1 MKTSGVTMAN
11 SGIEW
16 VDIVFNWCVRLLY
29 DWATF
34 FGITYEEIN
43 IWIFIVVW
51 PLVTLAMAFMIARL
65 FYENRRLRNSL
76 RLSESESQTV

>member
-1 MKTSGVTMAN
+1 MAN

-43 IWIFIVVW
+43 IWVFIVIW
-51 PLVTLAMAFMIARL
+51 PIVTLAMAIWILLLLRQ
-65 FYENRRLRNSL
+65 NRRLK
-76 RLSESESQTV
+76 THIAT

>member
-1 MKTSGVTMAN
+1 MKTSAVTMAN

-51 PLVTLAMAFMIARL
+51 PIITLAMAVWIVLLLRQNQRLKARIA
-65 FYENRRLRNSL
+65 
-76 RLSESESQTV
+76 T

>member
-1 MKTSGVTMAN
+1 MKTSAVTMAN

-51 PLVTLAMAFMIARL
+51 PIITVAMALWILILLRQ
-65 FYENRRLRNSL
+65 NRRLKQRA
-76 RLSESESQTV
+76 TA